1 MLHTKVR
8 EIYPILNG
16 GFVLMLLTKVRETCP
31 YFEYTNTLT
40 HTRDGPDV
48 ASRSSGSRGVFFGLC
63 NIFCPT
69 SGQQE
74 FFGPPGGHTTYENII
89 LRELIVS
96 FVYVSIFTQ
105 ALCCKV
111 YV

>member
-1 MLHTKVR
+1 MVPEEFFR
-8 EIYPILNG
+8 
-16 GFVLMLLTKVRETCP
+16 VLQNFWT
-31 YFEYTNTLT
+31 
-40 HTRDGPDV
+40 
-48 ASRSSGSRGVFFGLC
+48 
-63 NIFCPT
+63 T

-74 FFGPPGGHTTYENII
+74 FFGLPGGHATYENII

-111 YV
+111 DIFRI

>member
-1 MLHTKVR
+1 MCFFRRLQRHTTATS
-8 EIYPILNG
+8 
-16 GFVLMLLTKVRETCP
+16 FFT
-31 YFEYTNTLT
+31 T
-40 HTRDGPDV
+40 HTHSQTQSLSHKHMPGQPWLAGQV
-48 ASRSSGSRGVFFGLC
+48 VPEEFFSGFANYFWT
-63 NIFCPT
+63 T

-74 FFGPPGGHTTYENII
+74 FFRPTGGHATYENII

-111 YV
+111 R

>member
-1 MLHTKVR
+1 MVP
-8 EIYPILNG
+8 EEFFS
-16 GFVLMLLTKVRETCP
+16 GFAK
-31 YFEYTNTLT
+31 N
-40 HTRDGPDV
+40 
-48 ASRSSGSRGVFFGLC
+48 FGT
-63 NIFCPT
+63 T

-74 FFGPPGGHTTYENII
+74 FFGPPGGHATYENII

-111 YV
+111 FD